1 MPKPEDCEQL
11 RCEGG
16 MKQQRLDGVDI
27 LRGLSILAVILLHI
41 QLRMRFA
48 GHSLEPAMPKWL
60 FHLLFWNGN
69 NGVQVFFAV
78 SGFLITLTSIRRFG
92 SLAGFQPWTF
102 YRIRFARIAPLLLA
116 LLAVLSVLHGTGAQG
131 YVIPPEKASLG
142 RSLAAVLTF
151 HFNWLE
157 AERGYLPASWD
168 VLWSLSVE
176 EMFYLVYPIVC
187 VALLRLRGG
196 LWWFVL
202 MLSAFVAMGP
212 FARVAPGANEIWRE
226 KSYLGGMD
234 AIALGCLT
242 VVAMNAGWRIA
253 RLWEFAGYASLLWIA
268 VWPPWSIMRPIGRAG
283 LDGTILAV
291 GACLVMAASV
301 SRGFTG
307 GCWSAALRWLGRH
320 SYEIYLTHEFVVIAA
335 TDAYASWRV
344 GPLALWFVLVVP
356 ASAALGGVVARWF
369 SEPLNRKL
377 RPATPASGSFR

>member
-1 MPKPEDCEQL
+1 
-11 RCEGG
+11 
-16 MKQQRLDGVDI
+16 MKEQRLDGVDI

-41 QLRMRFA
+41 QIRMRFA
-48 GHSLEPAMPKWL
+48 GHSLEPSIPKWL

-92 SLAGFQPWTF
+92 SLADFKPWTF
-102 YRIRFARIAPLLLA
+102 YRIRFARIAPLLLS
-116 LLAVLSVLHGTGAQG
+116 LLAVLSVLHWAGADG

-157 AERGYLPASWD
+157 GERGYLPASWD

-202 MLSAFVAMGP
+202 VLLAFVAMGP
-212 FARVAPGANEIWRE
+212 MARVAPGANEIWRE

-242 VVAMNAGWRIA
+242 AMAMNAGWRIA
-253 RLWEFAGYASLLWIA
+253 RVWEFVGYALLLFIALWRPWI
-268 VWPPWSIMRPIGRAG
+268 VMRPISRVG
-283 LDGTILAV
+283 LDGSVLAM
-291 GACLVMAASV
+291 GTCLVMAASV

-307 GCWSAALRWLGRH
+307 GRISAALRWLGRH
-320 SYEIYLTHEFVVIAA
+320 SYEIYLTHEFVVIAV
-335 TDAYASWRV
+335 TDAYAVWPV
-344 GPLALWFVLVVP
+344 GPLALCFVLIVLL
-356 ASAALGGVVARWF
+356 SAALGGLVARWF

-377 RPATPASGSFR
+377 RPATSAGGRCC